1 MRQFPV
7 QEGRMIAVIY
17 SFIFAWLATGLIFAI
32 PFAFFGAQRI
42 LPDAASMSLGARILI
57 IPGAAILWPWLLWRW
72 VASFDR
78 KVRE

>member
-32 PFAFFGAQRI
+32 PFALFGAPKI
-42 LPDAASMSLGARILI
+42 LQDAAEMSVGARILI
-57 IPGAAILWPWLLWRW
+57 IPGTAILWPWLLWRW